1 MPFDEAFWAKPQHEK
16 AAASLSQLAGFI
28 VSLPIEWTKGENN
41 NLGFATSLV
50 AENYQV
56 PKPTDA
62 YEQDAS
68 AADSSK
74 GGELS

>member
-1 MPFDEAFWAKPQHEK
+1 MPFDDAFWAKPQHEK
-16 AAASLSQLAGFI
+16 AAANLSQLTGFI

-56 PKPTDA
+56 PTPTDA

-68 AADSSK
+68 AADASK